1 MALVQSPLLE
11 GHPRSGASFWC
22 LLPIIVVSDNKVHF
36 VTPLDGLQATQTQL
50 ASRAGAGPGQA
61 LQGWDPSQWRLE
73 CLRLR
78 GLALLLE
85 PHTGRVFTR
94 PTAAGPA
101 SGDAPQAA
109 AWPAPVGVL
118 APDGAHVLDA
128 DDVFAAYAPLH
139 GLPEDPRRRSQLQV
153 THVIWQRGHK
163 SQHVCLEHL
172 FGARAR
178 YIHESACE
186 LAAEFM

>member
-1 MALVQSPLLE
+1 M
-11 GHPRSGASFWC
+11 
-22 LLPIIVVSDNKVHF
+22 
-36 VTPLDGLQATQTQL
+36 TPLDGLQATQTQL
-50 ASRAGAGPGQA
+50 ASRAGPGQG
-61 LQGWDPSQWRLE
+61 LQGWDASLWRLE

-94 PTAAGPA
+94 PTAAGPT

-139 GLPEDPRRRSQLQV
+139 GLPEDARRRSQLQV
-153 THVIWQRGHK
+153 THVTWQEGVTDPFVFQMH
-163 SQHVCLEHL
+163 SLN
-172 FGARAR
+172 ASAR
-178 YIHESACE
+178 YAHSRACE
-186 LAAEFM
+186 LAIILT

>member
-1 MALVQSPLLE
+1 MAPL
-11 GHPRSGASFWC
+11 H
-22 LLPIIVVSDNKVHF
+22 
-36 VTPLDGLQATQTQL
+36 GLQGTQTQL
-50 ASRAGAGPGQA
+50 ASRARAGPGQGP
-61 LQGWDPSQWRLE
+61 QGWDPSLWRLE

-94 PTAAGPA
+94 PMAAGPS

-139 GLPEDPRRRSQLQV
+139 GLPEDARRRSQLQV
-153 THVIWQRGHK
+153 THLMSLAGRSQGSILPATAWFHFHK
-163 SQHVCLEHL
+163 CLSKDML
-172 FGARAR
+172 
-178 YIHESACE
+178 SAV
-186 LAAEFM
+186 LVRWPSS